1 MTCGGGTQRLRLASA
16 AAVGIA
22 FLCYR
27 GLLGHWFVSDDFAL
41 LHDFRDL
48 GLDGLTRFLVFGDLG
63 EREFVY
69 WRPGWAALFW
79 LGHALFGTDAPG
91 HYALCIA
98 MHAAVAVLV
107 VRIGHRHGASLL
119 AAGCAGSLFAA
130 MPTHVGGVAWIAAAY
145 NVLPAAFT
153 IAVAAAAFWRF
164 AANGRAA
171 DARWALAALALS
183 LTFKEAAYSLPPLF
197 AGALLLHRRR
207 GLAAWWPVLAALAL
221 VLSHYGLC
229 TRRAAVVADA
239 ATTLVV
245 VAHHLAMYARSIVPL
260 LPADD
265 SVALSLVAG
274 LAALV
279 WWCGSAWSRYCLL
292 WTFAATLPYV
302 VLTHGERF
310 LYFAHVPAALLVGQ
324 GLAAVVGAL
333 PRVRWLMVA
342 ASAAGL
348 LLLANATSSGV
359 EAHGRAGDECR
370 RVHAF
375 AARERLGERKDL
387 IVDGVPPSLEN
398 GLAAM
403 LRLFFGRSPQLL
415 ALSVHPRPP
424 FLLYHDRAFDGLAAD
439 TPVLCL
445 SGPEPRMASKAEVV
459 GDALPLPVL
468 SLAGRCEV
476 LAPGADVVAAMRA
489 KGSRLVAE
497 PVLAAAPPCAIAE
510 PSRAEIANVLV
521 ALTGITLDVD
531 VDRPCLLV
539 IAFPVPIEL
548 GERGTVAIDGARV
561 PVFAADGLFHAVC
574 MPAGRHRVVVQPA
587 LPQ

>member
-1 MTCGGGTQRLRLASA
+1 MSA
-16 AAVGIA
+16 ATALVA
-22 FLCYR
+22 FVCYR
-27 GLLGHWFVSDDFAL
+27 GLLDHWFVSDDFAL
-41 LHDFRDL
+41 LCDFRDL
-48 GLDGLTRFLVFGDLG
+48 GLDGLTRFLLLGDLG

-79 LGHALFGTDAPG
+79 LGHALFGTDALG

-98 MHAAVAVLV
+98 MHAAIAVLV
-107 VRIGHRHGASLL
+107 VRIGQQHGASLL
-119 AAGCAGSLFAA
+119 AAGSAGALFAA

-145 NVLPAAFT
+145 NVLPAALT
-153 IAVAAAAFWRF
+153 VAMSAAAFWRF
-164 AANGRAA
+164 AANGRAV

-207 GLAAWWPVLAALAL
+207 GLSTWLPVLAALGL
-221 VLSHYGLC
+221 VLLHYGLC
-229 TRRAAVVADA
+229 TRRAAIAADA

-245 VAHHLAMYARSIVPL
+245 VVHHLAMYARSILPL
-260 LPADD
+260 LPGDD
-265 SVALSLVAG
+265 AAALALVAG

-279 WWCGSAWSRYCLL
+279 WWRGSAWSRYCLL
-292 WTFAATLPYV
+292 WTFAATFPYV

-310 LYFAHVPAALLVGQ
+310 LYFTHVPAALLVGQ
-324 GLAAVVGAL
+324 GLAAGLWAL
-333 PRVRWLMVA
+333 PRGRWLVLA

-348 LLLANATSSGV
+348 VLLANATSRSV

-370 RVHAF
+370 RVQAF
-375 AARERLGERKDL
+375 AARERLGERSDL

-403 LRLFFGRSPQLL
+403 LRLFFGRSPNLV

-424 FLLYHDRAFDGLAAD
+424 FLLYHDRAFEALAAD

-445 SGPEPRMASKAEVV
+445 SGPEPRMARKADVV
-459 GDALPLPVL
+459 GDAIPLPVL

-476 LAPGADVVAAMRA
+476 LAPDLDVVAVMRA

-497 PVLAAAPPCAIAE
+497 PVLVAAPPCAIAE
-510 PSRAEIANVLV
+510 PTRAEIENVVV

-548 GERGTVAIDGARV
+548 GERGTVAIDGERV

-574 MPAGRHRVVVQPA
+574 MPAGRHHVVVQPA
-587 LPQ
+587 LP